1 MKKTDLKTANYSHRS
16 DSADVSPDSSE
27 IKLIKIMSKFVLLSG
42 GFQRDCD
49 KEQILQKSSLC
60 SRESEQSNYE
70 NNIDQTNQGD
80 VSSHQEL
87 KDLHKEENAL
97 GYGCIRFS
105 DTSSCDHAQPYIRIP
120 MPVHRLFDTS
130 FPTAEDL
137 WGVALRLL
145 YYVENVWE
153 LQAARQPGSI
163 TGGAQD
169 FEMDSD
175 KENVLYQLIEAERKT
190 QAWLV
195 TGGTSAGIMSHHQR
209 VRRSA
214 PCQHASLL
222 PCGGCSENN
231 DCTSNRALRHEN
243 DIKDDG
249 VKPRATPGCTIL
261 PCQGEASCLL
271 LERAF

>member
-1 MKKTDLKTANYSHRS
+1 MSCEPPPDRLNRAQGKWRKDIIYSMKKTDLKTANYSHRS

-120 MPVHRLFDTS
+120 MP
-130 FPTAEDL
+130 EI
-137 WGVALRLL
+137 G
-145 YYVENVWE
+145 
-153 LQAARQPGSI
+153 
-163 TGGAQD
+163 
-169 FEMDSD
+169 
-175 KENVLYQLIEAERKT
+175 
-190 QAWLV
+190 
-195 TGGTSAGIMSHHQR
+195 
-209 VRRSA
+209 
-214 PCQHASLL
+214 
-222 PCGGCSENN
+222 
-231 DCTSNRALRHEN
+231 RAH
-243 DIKDDG
+243 
-249 VKPRATPGCTIL
+249 V
-261 PCQGEASCLL
+261 
-271 LERAF
+271 